1 MGAQQLT
8 RLLAATVFLVLG
20 AASSGVYA
28 QLATGENPVEARAKE
43 FARAVSSGDPEEF
56 ERLVADGFGPDM
68 QKIPMPAHISVLM
81 SYWDMSHGLDFY
93 KLQESGPDEAVAMF
107 RNRLTGGWNAV
118 LFRVEQESPHR
129 IVAVRPSIAEP
140 PEQPARKRSD
150 RQIAR
155 DLGAL
160 MQRLAE
166 ADAFSGTVALAKN
179 GVMVFQG
186 AYGQADRN
194 FGVANRIDTKYNLG
208 SMSKMFTAVAIAQL
222 VERRLLSYD
231 DPLSKFLSSFPDA
244 ESAKKI
250 RIKHL
255 LSHSAGLGMWWGP
268 RYQQS
273 AKDSFRTVDD
283 MIKWASE
290 DEKQIQFEPG
300 TRFQYSNTGFVA
312 LGKVIEEATGESYYE
327 YLRNNIFEPADMQN
341 TGSYELD
348 RINPNLAVGYAK
360 TFDERGTPTFQNNLY
375 TRPVRGGP
383 HGGGYSTVSDLLK
396 FSHALRSGKL
406 LKSQN
411 VDVLLSSKPEFG
423 AQQYGYGFDVNEER
437 GTAGHAGGGMG
448 QSNNLDMFLRSGW
461 TAIVLSNYTGSGG
474 FEVSAPV
481 VEKTRQLVRD
491 REPLQRDTV
500 PH

>member
-1 MGAQQLT
+1 MDVQQLT
-8 RLLAATVFLVLG
+8 RFLAVLVILVLG
-20 AASSGVYA
+20 TTSLGIYA
-28 QLATGENPVEARAKE
+28 QSPTGENPVEVRAKE

-56 ERLVADGFGPDM
+56 KRLVVDGFGPDM
-68 QKIPMPAHISVLM
+68 QKIPMPAHIPVLM

-93 KLQESGPDEAVAMF
+93 KLQESRPDEAVALF
-107 RNRLTGGWNAV
+107 RNRLTGGWSAIF
-118 LFRVEQESPHR
+118 FRVEQELPHR
-129 IVAVRPSIAEP
+129 IVAVRPAIAEP
-140 PEQPARKRSD
+140 PEEPARKRSD

-155 DLGAL
+155 ELGAF

-166 ADAFSGTVALAKN
+166 ADVFSGTVALASN
-179 GVMVFQG
+179 GTTVFQG
-186 AYGQADRN
+186 AYGQADKN

-208 SMSKMFTAVAIAQL
+208 SMNKMFTAVAIAQL
-222 VERRLLSYD
+222 VERGLFSYD
-231 DPLSKFLSSFPDA
+231 DPLSKFLPDFPDA

-300 TRFQYSNTGFVA
+300 TKFQYSNTGFVV

-327 YLRNNIFEPADMQN
+327 YVRKNIFEPADMQN
-341 TGSYELD
+341 TGSDELD
-348 RINPNLAVGYAK
+348 RVNPNLAVGYAK
-360 TFDERGTPTFQNNLY
+360 TFDERGTAAFQNNIY

-383 HGGGYSTVSDLLK
+383 AGGGYSTVEDLVK
-396 FSHALRSGKL
+396 FERALRSGKV
-406 LKSQN
+406 LKPQN
-411 VDVLLSSKPEFG
+411 VAVLLSSKPEFG
-423 AQQYGYGFDVNEER
+423 AQQYGYGFDVNEDR

-461 TAIVLSNYTGSGG
+461 TAIVLSNYTGIS
-474 FEVSAPV
+474 FETSAPV
-481 VEKTRQLVRD
+481 VEKMRQLVRD
-491 REPLQRDTV
+491 RESLEHATV
-500 PH
+500 TH